1 MEQKSQIPV
10 YEKIAIDIAH
20 RIYEGSLRTGDT
32 IHGRSTMASEY
43 NVSPETI
50 RRAIRILEDVG
61 VVQTTKGSGTQIISK
76 EKAYLYMSRFSNL
89 QSIRELERQI
99 DLLTQARSNIDDEIQ
114 DSIHKILDYSG
125 RLKST
130 NPLSPVEIELHSECA
145 HIGESISDTKFW
157 QNTGGTIIGIKR
169 NGKLIISP
177 GPYTVFEINDVLL
190 IVGEEKIN
198 ESVMSFFGME
208 ISI

>member
-76 EKAYLYMSRFSNL
+76 EKAYFLG
-89 QSIRELERQI
+89 
-99 DLLTQARSNIDDEIQ
+99 LL
-114 DSIHKILDYSG
+114 L
-125 RLKST
+125 
-130 NPLSPVEIELHSECA
+130 
-145 HIGESISDTKFW
+145 
-157 QNTGGTIIGIKR
+157 
-169 NGKLIISP
+169 
-177 GPYTVFEINDVLL
+177 
-190 IVGEEKIN
+190 
-198 ESVMSFFGME
+198 
-208 ISI
+208 